1 MMGKTENIPSN
12 HHRRTESLLALLIDS
27 KKKTIFDQS
36 AWIHHHFLIH
46 HVHCLLFQ
54 EYLPSSSHHIK
65 VLFLKQRFDDFWNLF
80 PLFFL
85 SFSDILSRYSFL
97 SSMYYRGASVA
108 LVLFDITCRDS
119 FDRAKS
125 WVQEVA
131 NQIPDPI
138 KTAVV
143 LVGNKVD
150 LESGRQIE
158 QKEGE
163 ALAEQY
169 QISYFE
175 TSART
180 GTNIVELFMHTAQE
194 AIDLGCPIAVAKS
207 PSALFISQESIE
219 AKESEQSKCVC

>member
-1 MMGKTENIPSN
+1 MDGRQYKVVLLGSSGSGKTSLVLRATKNQFS
-12 HHRRTESLLALLIDS
+12 ESS
-27 KKKTIFDQS
+27 ETTIGAS
-36 AWIHHHFLIH
+36 YFLMSVVCQGKIAK
-46 HVHCLLFQ
+46 LEIWDTAGQ
-54 EYLPSSSHHIK
+54 E
-65 VLFLKQRFDDFWNLF
+65 
-80 PLFFL
+80 
-85 SFSDILSRYSFL
+85 RYSFL